1 MTALQVAFLITSAM
15 TLLAAGMV
23 VMVRNLFHAALWL
36 VVALFG
42 VAVVFVLLEAG
53 FLAIAQVAVY
63 IGAIAILIIFAIMLT
78 RGVMQYTLP
87 QANRRWGI
95 GLFIAVACF
104 MGLWLILA
112 QTPQFNQ
119 LPLGAVP
126 ADSLPM
132 LGQAMVDP
140 GQYALPF
147 EVASVL
153 LLAAMV
159 GSIMIARE
167 KK

>member
-1 MTALQVAFLITSAM
+1 
-15 TLLAAGMV
+15 MV

-53 FLAIAQVAVY
+53 FLAVAQVAVY
-63 IGAIAILIIFAIMLT
+63 IGAIAILIIFTIMLT
-78 RGVMQYTLP
+78 RGVMQSTLP
-87 QANRRWGI
+87 QANRRWGVS
-95 GLFIAVACF
+95 LFVALASF
-104 MGLWLILA
+104 AGLWLILSQA
-112 QTPQFNQ
+112 PQFSQ
-119 LPLGAVP
+119 LPLGGAVP
-126 ADSLPM
+126 ADSLPI

-159 GSIMIARE
+159 GAIMVARDKE
-167 KK
+167 